1 MAVGFHVTI
10 QKVYS
15 VSPPSPYSL
24 HLILFWFPLFLY
36 NYTLTF
42 PSLENPLFPPGFLL
56 GT

>member
-1 MAVGFHVTI
+1 MAVGFRVII
-10 QKVYS
+10 QKVYN